1 MEPPG
6 YYRRFS
12 LTYWVLWHTAHG
24 ARRFVSG
31 IAEPFR
37 RGWNQSKQDLNRKRT
52 AEPKRDRPLLKLSLA
67 CLPIIALI
75 IIGPPE
81 WFFNRASILVIAVF
95 LIWVVRSPLRG
106 SPTWFRKLVKIIILS
121 LLAGDL
127 LSLLA
132 WKAAV
137 IFVASSLL
145 GGSSHIDYKNASD
158 LIFVTGVG
166 GWWLGL
172 FWILMSRP
180 KPKGQTVQFMASQP
194 AQNVTAHSTPAPESR
209 VPKICFA
216 DVGGM
221 EEAKQQIRD
230 VVETRLHPEKYARY
244 GVVRNGILLYGPRGS
259 GKTHLAEATAGEFRL
274 NFHYVSPTR
283 FVSMWVGDTEASIR
297 GAFLRAMAN
306 RPVLLFIDE
315 VDALGSFRQKLGGS
329 GDPGGAGRMYNN
341 MTIELMQSID
351 QMREEPNFIVM
362 AATNLIDGLDEALV
376 RDGRFDVKV
385 HVDLPDEPTREQIFK
400 AQLSAK
406 PWTSF
411 DLKEFA
417 RRMPGASAAK
427 IRSLVDRAAVYAA
440 HDDRKIE
447 ALDLE
452 KAMEEYGGKD
462 RPLFQPVEWDDLIV
476 DGRVERELRTL
487 IRLVDNPFRAERM
500 GLQAPMGVL
509 LLGAPGTGKTMIAR
523 LIATQSK
530 RSFLPI
536 TSADITEPKAITK
549 AFARARE
556 NSPSLIFVDEM
567 DSLVPANQGYLN
579 QYYVQIVEQFLIEI
593 SNLQPEHN
601 VFLVATTNHPENI
614 DPRILRGGR
623 FSEKIEIGAPGSP
636 ETRRLLDKYLKNI
649 KLESSVGLDYLTEWF
664 AGITPANLE
673 AMIATAKRYAFERS
687 GVDKLVPLSL
697 ADFDRAAERVLGQA
711 PVQPRALSNK
721 A

>member
-1 MEPPG
+1 METPG

-12 LTYWVLWHTAHG
+12 LTYWVSWHVAYS

-31 IAEPFR
+31 LSESFR
-37 RGWNQSKQDLNRKRT
+37 WAWNQSKQDLSRRGS
-52 AEPKRDRPLLKLSLA
+52 ADPKKDRPLLKVSLA
-67 CLPIIALI
+67 FLPIIGLTI
-75 IIGPPE
+75 LFPRQ
-81 WFFNRASILVIAVF
+81 WFLNIPVLVAFQVF
-95 LIWVVRSPLRG
+95 FWWVLLWPLRHAPSLIRKILKIVVMTG
-106 SPTWFRKLVKIIILS
+106 LVFDVEMTLKWLNDSAPDPFRLTTGTAAALAVLV
-121 LLAGDL
+121 
-127 LSLLA
+127 
-132 WKAAV
+132 
-137 IFVASSLL
+137 
-145 GGSSHIDYKNASD
+145 
-158 LIFVTGVG
+158 VG
-166 GWWLGL
+166 LWWVSF
-172 FWILMSRP
+172 FWIIFARP
-180 KPKGQTVQFMASQP
+180 KRRKQPVQFMASQP
-194 AQNVTAHSTPAPESR
+194 AQNVMAHSTPAPESH

-230 VVETRLHPEKYARY
+230 VVESRLHPEKYARY

-259 GKTHLAEATAGEFRL
+259 GKTYLAEATAGEFKL

-283 FVSMWVGDTEASIR
+283 FVSMWVGETESSLR
-297 GAFLRAMAN
+297 GAFLRALVN

-315 VDALGSFRQKLGGS
+315 IDALGSFRQKLGDS

-385 HVDLPDEPTREQIFK
+385 NVDLPDEPTRGKIFE

-406 PWTSF
+406 PWLRF

-417 RRMPGASAAK
+417 RRTPGASAAK

-440 HDDRKIE
+440 QDDRKIE
-447 ALDLE
+447 ARDLE
-452 KAMEEYGGKD
+452 RALQEYGGKD

-487 IRLVDNPFRAERM
+487 IRLVGNPFAAEKL

-509 LLGAPGTGKTMIAR
+509 LLGPPGTGKTMIGR
-523 LIATQSK
+523 LIATQAK

-549 AFARARE
+549 LFARARE
-556 NSPSLIFVDEM
+556 NSPSLIFIDEM

-636 ETRRLLDKYLKNI
+636 ETRRLLDKYLKSI
-649 KLESSVGLDYLTEWF
+649 KLESPVGLDYLTEWF
-664 AGITPANLE
+664 TGITPANLE

-687 GVDKLVPLSL
+687 GVDKLAPLSL
-697 ADFDRAAERVLGQA
+697 ADFDRAAERVLVQA

-721 A
+721 V